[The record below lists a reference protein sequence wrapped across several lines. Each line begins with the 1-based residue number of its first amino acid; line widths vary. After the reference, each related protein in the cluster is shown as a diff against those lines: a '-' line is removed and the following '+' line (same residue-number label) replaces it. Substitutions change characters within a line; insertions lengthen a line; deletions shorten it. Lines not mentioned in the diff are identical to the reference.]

1 MRRAILF
8 GMALAGLAALAAL
21 ALAGFVR
28 LAPSDPARW
37 HTDPSAGAAGPNSE
51 VAEAVLPLA
60 PDAALAA
67 LDAVALATPRTRRLA
82 GSPEEG
88 RITWVSRSRLMGF
101 PDYTTAAAAA
111 VPGGSRIVVFARAR
125 FGRDDL
131 GVNAARTGRWIAA
144 LEGAGQGGGAPG
156 PARP

>member
-1 MRRAILF
+1 MKMTTLL
-8 GMALAGLAALAAL
+8 GAGLILLLAPM
-21 ALAGFVR
+21 VWIR

-37 HTDPSAGAAGPNSE
+37 HTDPSAGAAGPNSH

-60 PDAALAA
+60 PAAALAA

-82 GSPEEG
+82 GSPGEG

-111 VPGGSRIVVFARAR
+111 VPGGSRIVIFARAR

-131 GVNAARTGRWIAA
+131 GVNAARTGRWTAA
-144 LEGAGQGGGAPG
+144 LAGAGQGGGAPAPAG
-156 PARP
+156 P

>member
-1 MRRAILF
+1 MGRAILF
-8 GMALAGLAALAAL
+8 GTAALAAL
-21 ALAGFVR
+21 ALALAAWVR

-67 LDAVALATPRTRRLA
+67 LDAVALAWPRTRRLA

-111 VPGGSRIVVFARAR
+111 VPGGARVVLFARAR
-125 FGRDDL
+125 FGRRDF
-131 GVNAARTGRWIAA
+131 GVNAARVEAWLGGLSAAGRGARGAA
-144 LEGAGQGGGAPG
+144 PAGP
-156 PARP
+156 